1 MTITHRSTL
10 LAFAVLAA
18 ACADLTVR
26 EHPVGR
32 VTRQYVDSTRSAW
45 DGRTGRPIATQV
57 WYPARAGSVQTVWE
71 TEVFRFGSNA
81 VGAPFAD
88 DAPRPL
94 ILLSH
99 GTGGS
104 AAQLSWLAE
113 SLARQGYIVAGVD
126 HHGNT
131 AAEAEYRL
139 GGFILPG
146 ERARDLSAVI
156 GFLMA
161 DSLIGARIDT
171 SRIGATGFSLGGFT
185 VLATVG
191 AHLPFDVWQRSCAAT
206 PELPWCAL
214 PPEAPFTASE
224 IATLRRRD
232 AAFRAAESRSEQSV
246 RDPRIKAAFAMA
258 PALLPAVDT
267 LSLRAIAVPVRVILG
282 ELDDQVPA
290 EITAGILG
298 AHLRGAQ
305 VERLPGVS
313 HYAFLAECT
322 ARGHEFVP
330 ALCASGDVNRAELH
344 RRVGDEVVAFFEE
357 RLRHR

>member
-81 VGAPFAD
+81 
-88 DAPRPL
+88 
-94 ILLSH
+94 
-99 GTGGS
+99 
-104 AAQLSWLAE
+104 
-113 SLARQGYIVAGVD
+113 
-126 HHGNT
+126 
-131 AAEAEYRL
+131 
-139 GGFILPG
+139 
-146 ERARDLSAVI
+146 
-156 GFLMA
+156 
-161 DSLIGARIDT
+161 
-171 SRIGATGFSLGGFT
+171 
-185 VLATVG
+185 VG